1 MRQEIAT
8 LRACPFHNALC
19 QNTPTMPARAVC
31 KKFHRNWT
39 LVFSSRHSTFA
50 ASLES
55 FHCKHL
61 VLLVTDF
68 RRSLK

>member
-1 MRQEIAT
+1 MRQEIVT
-8 LRACPFHNALC
+8 LRACPSHNGLY
-19 QNTPTMPARAVC
+19 QNTPTKPARAVC
-31 KKFHRNWT
+31 KKFHRNWI
-39 LVFSSRHSTFA
+39 LVFSSRRSAFA

-68 RRSLK
+68 RRSPK